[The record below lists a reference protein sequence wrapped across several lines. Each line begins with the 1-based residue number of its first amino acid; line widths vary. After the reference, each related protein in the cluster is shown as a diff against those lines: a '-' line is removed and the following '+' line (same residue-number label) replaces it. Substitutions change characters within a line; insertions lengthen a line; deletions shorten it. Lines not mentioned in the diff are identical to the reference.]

1 MNKNQEWKKFVAMH
15 KECKIS
21 TAELL
26 QIGAELDAM
35 DEEETFAL
43 NLRTTREANVISG
56 EYYLMLDY
64 GWLHVYRKWT
74 PEYKQRV
81 IDFLKA
87 VKPYFEGK
95 TLVQMEGTNPGG
107 LCKKDIDLYD
117 GQYFFHLYPSW
128 GDVLAVNLILGSK
141 EVPFLEMDI
150 L

>member
-43 NLRTTREANVISG
+43 NLRVNREANVISG
-56 EYYLMLDY
+56 EYFLMLGY
-64 GWLHVYRKWT
+64 GWLDVYRKWT

-141 EVPFLEMDI
+141 EV
-150 L
+150 